1 MQVEEFYGHGKLLL
15 SGEYVVLDGAAAMA
29 LPCRLGQSLR
39 VEKID
44 QPHFEWTSYL
54 KNGELWQKS
63 VFTLENIER
72 LNFKNAFEKRLF
84 EILRILQQ
92 LQPKL
97 FESRYAFSTKLDFEK
112 DWGLGSSSTLIY
124 NLAKWAKVDAFLLLD
139 LSFGGSGYDI
149 AAASRKTPF
158 IFRREGK
165 SVFTEDTQ
173 ISENIKP
180 FLYFV
185 YLNQKQ
191 NSREGILKYRSKAVN
206 KDIISKI
213 SEITVSLKNVSNL
226 DRFENL
232 LQIHEDLI
240 AKIIDLEPVQSEMFK
255 DYTSGI
261 VKSLGAWG
269 GDFVL
274 VTAKEKKHLDYFKKR
289 GFRVI
294 FSYEQ
299 LVF

>member
-92 LQPKL
+92 FQPKL

-158 IFRREGK
+158 IFRRERK

-191 NSREGILKYRSKAVN
+191 NSREGILKYKSKAVN

-213 SEITVSLKNVSNL
+213 SEITVSLKNVSTL

-232 LQIHEDLI
+232 MQIHEDLI
-240 AKIIDLEPVQSEMFK
+240 AKIIDLEPVQSKMFK

>member
-15 SGEYVVLDGAAAMA
+15 SGEYVVLDGAVAMA

-63 VFTLENIER
+63 VFSLENIER

-158 IFRREGK
+158 IFRREDK
-165 SVFTEDTQ
+165 SVFIEDTQ

-240 AKIIDLEPVQSEMFK
+240 AKIIDLEPVQSKMFK